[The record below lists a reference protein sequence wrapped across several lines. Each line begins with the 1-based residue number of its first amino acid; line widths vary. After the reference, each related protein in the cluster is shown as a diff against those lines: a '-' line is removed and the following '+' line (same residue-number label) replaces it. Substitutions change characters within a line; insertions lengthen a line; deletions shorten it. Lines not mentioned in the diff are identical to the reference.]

1 MKKILFIAA
10 VAAGMIA
17 CTSATAKQAEYQV
30 TVNGGESLTD
40 GDMVYLFNYDT
51 QEKVDS
57 VAAANGSAVFTGT
70 VEEPFVGRLI
80 SGGSRMGTLIV
91 EGGNITVADNMASG
105 TPLNDVIKKFGEE
118 SASLEEKFSSA
129 TTPEEQQ
136 KIYNDYIALNNK
148 YIKEN
153 AENPVGYLLFSQ
165 MVTSMSKEEL
175 DSALAEMPKMA
186 DYKRIQNIIN
196 TFERQEATA
205 PGKMFTDFEIEY
217 NGEKTKLSD
226 FVGKGNYTLVDFW
239 ASWCGPCRRE
249 AMGTLKD
256 IYNQYNGKGL
266 DIVGIAVWDEPENT
280 LQAINEMQLPWKQV
294 LNAQT
299 VPTDLYGILGI
310 PCIILFGP
318 DGTIVARDQQG
329 ADLKASVDAAMANA
343 AK

>member
-1 MKKILFIAA
+1 MKKLFFIAA

-17 CTSATAKQAEYQV
+17 CTSATAKQADYKV
-30 TVNGGESLTD
+30 TVNGGENLAD

-57 VAAANGSAVFTGT
+57 VAAANGTAVFSGT
-70 VEEPFVGRLI
+70 VDEPFVGRLI
-80 SGGSRMGTLIV
+80 SGGNRMGTLIV
-91 EGGNITVADNMASG
+91 EGGEITVSDNLASG
-105 TPLNDVIKKFGEE
+105 TPLNEIFKKFNDEA
-118 SASLEEKFSSA
+118 ASLEEKFTSA
-129 TTPEEQQ
+129 ATPEEQQ
-136 KIYNDYIALNNK
+136 KIYNDYLALNNK

-186 DYKRIQNIIN
+186 DYKRVQNIIS
-196 TFERQEATA
+196 TFERQAATA
-205 PGKMFTDFEIEY
+205 PGKMFTDFEVEY

-266 DIVGIAVWDEPENT
+266 DIVGIAVWDEPANT
-280 LQAINEMQLPWKQV
+280 LQAIEQMQLPWKQV
-294 LNAQT
+294 INAQT
-299 VPTDLYGILGI
+299 IPTDLYGILGI

-318 DGTIVARDQQG
+318 DGTIIARDQQG
-329 ADLKASVDAAMANA
+329 AELKASVDAAMSNV

>member
-1 MKKILFIAA
+1 MKKLLFIAA

-30 TVNGGESLTD
+30 TVNGGEDLTD
-40 GDMVYLFNYDT
+40 GDIVYLFNYDT

-80 SGGSRMGTLIV
+80 SGGNRMGTLIV

-105 TPLNDVIKKFGEE
+105 TPLNDVIKKFSDE

-129 TTPEEQQ
+129 TTQEEQQ
-136 KIYNDYIALNNK
+136 RIYDEYVALNNK

-205 PGKMFTDFEIEY
+205 PGKMFADFEIEY

-280 LQAINEMQLPWKQV
+280 LKAIEEMQLPWKQV
-294 LNAQT
+294 INAQT

-318 DGTIVARDQQG
+318 DGTIIARDQQG
-329 ADLKASVDAAMANA
+329 TDLKASVDAAMNNV

>member
-1 MKKILFIAA
+1 MKKLLFIAA

-17 CTSATAKQAEYQV
+17 CTSTTAKQAEYQV
-30 TVNGGESLTD
+30 TVNGGEDLTD
-40 GDMVYLFNYDT
+40 GDIVYLFNYDT

-80 SGGSRMGTLIV
+80 SGGNRMGTLIV
-91 EGGNITVADNMASG
+91 EGGSITVADNMASG
-105 TPLNDVIKKFGEE
+105 TPLNDVIKKFSDE

-129 TTPEEQQ
+129 TTQEEQQ
-136 KIYNDYIALNNK
+136 KIYDEYVALNNK

-280 LQAINEMQLPWKQV
+280 LKAIEEMQLPWKQV
-294 LNAQT
+294 INAQT

-318 DGTIVARDQQG
+318 DGMIIARDQQG
-329 ADLKASVDAAMANA
+329 ADLKASVDAAMNNV

>member
-1 MKKILFIAA
+1 MKKLFFIAA

-17 CTSATAKQAEYQV
+17 CTSATAKQADYTV
-30 TVNGGESLTD
+30 TINGGENLAD

-57 VAAANGSAVFTGT
+57 VAAANGTAVFNGT
-70 VEEPFVGRLI
+70 VGEPFVGRVI
-80 SGGSRMGTLIV
+80 SGGNRMGTFIV
-91 EGGNITVADNMASG
+91 EGGQITVNDNLASG
-105 TPLNDVIKKFGEE
+105 TPLNEIIKKFNDEA
-118 SASLEEKFSSA
+118 ASLEEKFSSA
-129 TTPEEQQ
+129 ATPEEQQ
-136 KIYNDYIALNNK
+136 SIYNEYLALNGK

-153 AENPVGYLLFSQ
+153 ADNAVGFLLFSQ
-165 MVTSMSKEEL
+165 MVPSMSKEEL

-186 DYKRIQNIIN
+186 GYKRVKDIIK

-205 PGKMFTDFEIEY
+205 PGKMFTDFEVEY
-217 NGEKTKLSD
+217 NGETTKLSD

-266 DIVGIAVWDEPENT
+266 DIVGIAVWDEPANT
-280 LQAINEMQLPWKQV
+280 LQAIEQMQLPWKQV
-294 LNAQT
+294 INAQT

-318 DGTIVARDQQG
+318 DGTIIARGQQG
-329 ADLKASVDAAMANA
+329 AELKASVDAAMSNV